1 MSRAIFDKLVKRQ
14 EIKRDDVDVLFRGMY
29 AEPWTRPDA
38 RRCRYDPTSLLP
50 ITHTFISDVAFPYKS
65 LLFEPANNSPQ
76 TIAGGFNVD
85 EGEGWNLLKTSM
97 VNRLSRPLSAFRA
110 N

>member
-38 RRCRYDPTSLLP
+38 
-50 ITHTFISDVAFPYKS
+50 
-65 LLFEPANNSPQ
+65 
-76 TIAGGFNVD
+76 
-85 EGEGWNLLKTSM
+85 
-97 VNRLSRPLSAFRA
+97 
-110 N
+110 